1 MECAIVV
8 ALGASRSRAR
18 GRRAVRDV
26 PAIVVGDRVFHGDAG
41 LPAAARAAAAA
52 AA

>member
-1 MECAIVV
+1 VRDAPDR
-8 ALGASRSRAR
+8 GAAR
-18 GRRAVRDV
+18 GRDAAIELGVRDV

-52 AA
+52 TAA